1 MVGHEAIA
9 RQTPLDLPRI
19 FDRAAKSRDW
29 PPIRMPRRIGSRTNR
44 WSRLS
49 AGRIAIL
56 AKRGSSAPASAQR
69 FELGM
74 ALDFVFDRCANGQ
87 QHKCLTV
94 TDEFTKKGWRST
106 SRAASA
112 LCRAS
117 KRAQRANLLPATT
130 ASGFVQ
136 AALVLDCRAED
147 GTVLI
152 ERGKR
157 VRMASRR
164 CRTRCPLKCSPT
176 ILDMRLRRS
185 CRYR

>member
-1 MVGHEAIA
+1 M
-9 RQTPLDLPRI
+9 
-19 FDRAAKSRDW
+19 
-29 PPIRMPRRIGSRTNR
+29 
-44 WSRLS
+44 S
-49 AGRIAIL
+49 AV
-56 AKRGSSAPASAQR
+56 AKRGSTAPASAQR

-74 ALDFVFDRCANGQ
+74 VLDFVFDRCANGQ

-117 KRAQRANLLPATT
+117 KRAQRANSCQRQRRRSLSKPPFSWIVAQ
-130 ASGFVQ
+130 GI
-136 AALVLDCRAED
+136 

-152 ERGKR
+152 ERASPG
-157 VRMASRR
+157 RMASRR
-164 CRTRCPLKCSPT
+164 CRTRWPFKCRPT

-185 CRYR
+185 CMHQ